1 MNVHVLGIDIGKTVF
16 HLAGLDESGK
26 VVVKKQCSRSQL
38 LRYTANLSIHVIG
51 MEACPGAHYLAR
63 ELNAQGHEARLMPAQ
78 YVKPFVKTNKND
90 FIDAVAIAEAVQR
103 PTMRF
108 VPAKTDDQLDLQAL
122 HRVRTRWIRRRTSL
136 INQIRGLM
144 LERGITVRK
153 GPEYLRKY
161 LPGILEDAEAKLTPR
176 MRLLVATLKREW
188 EQLESQILTADEEI
202 NRWSQTN
209 ESCRRLQTVPGIGP
223 ITATALVAA
232 IGNGND
238 FRRGRDLAAWLG
250 LVPRQYST
258 GGKQRLLGISKRGDP
273 YLRQLFVHGARGAY
287 HWLKRDQ
294 LALGRWLEQLESRS
308 RRSTSIVAL
317 ANKLARIAWAVLTTG
332 QPYCAAA

>member
-1 MNVHVLGIDIGKTVF
+1 MKLHVLGIDIGKTVF
-16 HLAGLDESGK
+16 HLAGQDESGK
-26 VVVKKQCSRSQL
+26 ILVKKRCSRSQL
-38 LRYTANLSIHVIG
+38 LHYTANLSIHIIG
-51 MEACPGAHYLAR
+51 MEACSGSHFLAR
-63 ELNAQGHEARLMPAQ
+63 ELNKQGHEVRLMPAQ

-90 FIDAVAIAEAVQR
+90 FNDAVAIAEAVQR

-108 VPAKTDDQLDLQAL
+108 VPLKTNDQLDLQAL
-122 HRVRTRWIRRRTSL
+122 HRVRTRWVRRRTSL

-144 LERGITVRK
+144 LERGITVRT
-153 GPEYLRKY
+153 GAEHLRKH
-161 LPGILEDAEAKLTPR
+161 LPDILEDAEANLTPR
-176 MRLLVATLKREW
+176 MRLLITTLKEEW

-209 ESCRRLQTVPGIGP
+209 EACRRLQTVPGIGP

-232 IGNGND
+232 IGNGSD
-238 FRRGRDLAAWLG
+238 FRRGRDLAAWMG

-258 GGKQRLLGISKRGDP
+258 GGKQKLLGISKRGDP
-273 YLRQLFVHGARGAY
+273 YLRQFFVHGARGAS

-294 LALGRWLEQLESRS
+294 LALGRWVAQLESRS
-308 RRSTSIVAL
+308 QRSTSIVAL

-332 QPYCAAA
+332 QPYRAAA